1 MRVRPR
7 NILLSLLALV
17 GFAAFLVI
25 SRIGW
30 EVVLGPKAR
39 PVTDRPFER
48 TGARMARGKYLAEGP
63 AACFHCHTEHDLS
76 RPEYPIVQARKGAG
90 WLMPIPELGTLPA
103 PNLTPDPET
112 GLGNWTDD
120 EIARAIREGVGRGNR
135 AIFPVMPYLDL
146 AKLDDEDVASIVVY
160 LRALTPVRNPVP
172 VRALPFPL
180 EYIVK
185 TIPRPIT
192 TPQPSH
198 PSATPV
204 ERGRY
209 LVAIAGCQG
218 CHTATDQR
226 GVPVPG
232 LEFGGGG
239 LFHDP
244 GKNMQPVFSA
254 NITQDPSG
262 IPHYDEALFMQT
274 LRSGKVSTR
283 TLVHIMPFEFFANIT
298 DDDLHDIYAFVKS
311 VPAVKHRVSNTDPP
325 TPCPVCNQTHGLG
338 NLNQK

>member
-1 MRVRPR
+1 MRVRPGR
-7 NILLSLLALV
+7 IILSLLALV
-17 GFAAFLVI
+17 VFAAILVI

-30 EVVLGPKAR
+30 QVVLGPKAR

-48 TGARMARGKYLAEGP
+48 TAARLARGKYLTEGP
-63 AACFHCHTEHDLS
+63 APCFHCHTDHDLS
-76 RPEYPIVQARKGAG
+76 TPEYPIVRARKGAG
-90 WLMPIPELGTLPA
+90 WSLPIPELGVLPA
-103 PNLTPDPET
+103 PNLTPDPGT
-112 GLGNWTDD
+112 GLGNWSDD

-135 AIFPVMPYLDL
+135 ALFPVMPYLDY
-146 AKLDDEDVASIVVY
+146 ASLDDEDVAAIVVY
-160 LRALTPVRNPVP
+160 LRTLAPVRSSLP

-192 TPQPSH
+192 APQPSH
-198 PSATPV
+198 PAATPV
-204 ERGRY
+204 ERGKY
-209 LVAIAGCQG
+209 LVTMAGCQT

-226 GVPVPG
+226 GVPVAG
-232 LEFGGGG
+232 LDFGGGG

-244 GKNMQPVFSA
+244 GRNLQPVFSA

-262 IPHYDEALFMQT
+262 IPHYDEALFVQT

-298 DDDLHDIYAFVKS
+298 DDDLRDIYTFVKS